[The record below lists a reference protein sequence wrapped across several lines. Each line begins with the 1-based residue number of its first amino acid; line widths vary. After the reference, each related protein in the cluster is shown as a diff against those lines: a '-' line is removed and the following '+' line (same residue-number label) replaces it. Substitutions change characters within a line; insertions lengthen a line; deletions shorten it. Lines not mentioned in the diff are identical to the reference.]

1 MTRIVLQALRHSKVK
16 LTWDEDDAERNQVTR
31 RTLTRKEID
40 EADFKAYLANTSS
53 ESEDDEPQQASNS
66 RKKDKKT
73 SRDKLRALLL
83 GGNDEA
89 MPEGWGEDVGADGDV
104 DMEVT
109 FTPGLT
115 DKKGQDD
122 ETTLEKYQRKI
133 REKKKRRKDEVKDVS
148 SKNDENVRDDFFDV
162 ESEDVVEVQSDAQS
176 RTDRRQRKGIAGRHE
191 KGDVET
197 SNREVTAEELSLL
210 VASDNPNTEPRHFN
224 LKSVIKAEKQ
234 KGRKGRKGKK
244 GKEDQEDQE
253 IQEDFV
259 INVKDDRFKALHE
272 DHQFAIDPSNP
283 QYAIIFLSSDL
294 LLTCFVVPDSK
305 RPKACPLYWKN
316 ARNASA
322 NNVQNK
328 NQKKGLRLKE
338 HTAQ

>member
-1 MTRIVLQALRHSKVK
+1 MSAVLTYLTFSVLTRTILQALRHSKVK
-16 LTWDEDDAERNQVTR
+16 LTWDEDDAERNQITR

-53 ESEDDEPQQASNS
+53 ESGDDEPEQASNS
-66 RKKDKKT
+66 HKKDEKT

-133 REKKKRRKDEVKDVS
+133 REKKKRRKGDVKDPS

-162 ESEDVVEVQSDAQS
+162 DSEDVVEVKSDAQS
-176 RTDRRQRKGIAGRHE
+176 KTDRRQRKGVAGRHE
-191 KGDVET
+191 KGDAET
-197 SNREVTAEELSLL
+197 SNREVTAEELALL

-224 LKSVIKAEKQ
+224 LKSVIKAEKK
-234 KGRKGRKGKK
+234 KGRKGNKGKK

-259 INVKDDRFKALHE
+259 INVKDDRFRALHE

-283 QYAIIFLSSDL
+283 QYVIIFLSSDL
-294 LLTCFVVPDSK
+294 LLTFFVAPGSK
-305 RPKACPLYWKN
+305 RPKACPLY
-316 ARNASA
+316 
-322 NNVQNK
+322 
-328 NQKKGLRLKE
+328 
-338 HTAQ
+338 

>member
-1 MTRIVLQALRHSKVK
+1 M
-16 LTWDEDDAERNQVTR
+16 TWDEDDTERNQITR

-53 ESEDDEPQQASNS
+53 ESEDDEPEQASNS

-109 FTPGLT
+109 FTPGLI

-133 REKKKRRKDEVKDVS
+133 REKKKRRKDEVKDAS
-148 SKNDENVRDDFFDV
+148 SKNGENVGDDFFDV
-162 ESEDVVEVQSDAQS
+162 ESEDVVEVKSDAQS
-176 RTDRRQRKGIAGRHE
+176 RTRKGVAGRHE

-197 SNREVTAEELSLL
+197 SNREVTAEELALL

-224 LKSVIKAEKQ
+224 LKSVMKAEKK
-234 KGRKGRKGKK
+234 KGRKGRQGKK
-244 GKEDQEDQE
+244 GEEDQEDQE

-283 QYAIIFLSSDL
+283 QYVIISFRRI
-294 LLTCFVVPDSK
+294 C
-305 RPKACPLYWKN
+305 C
-316 ARNASA
+316 
-322 NNVQNK
+322 
-328 NQKKGLRLKE
+328 
-338 HTAQ
+338 

>member
-1 MTRIVLQALRHSKVK
+1 LQALRHSKVK
-16 LTWDEDDAERNQVTR
+16 LTWDEDDAQRNQITR

-40 EADFKAYLANTSS
+40 DADFKAYLANTSS
-53 ESEDDEPQQASNS
+53 ESEAEQASNS
-66 RKKDKKT
+66 RKKDKKA

-89 MPEGWGEDVGADGDV
+89 MPEGWGEGVGGDGDV

-115 DKKGQDD
+115 DNKGQDD

-133 REKKKRRKDEVKDVS
+133 REKKKRRKGEVKDSS

-162 ESEDVVEVQSDAQS
+162 ESEDAVEVKSDVQSM
-176 RTDRRQRKGIAGRHE
+176 TDRQKRKGVAGHHE

-197 SNREVTAEELSLL
+197 SHREVTSEELALL
-210 VASDNPNTEPRHFN
+210 VASDNPNTEPRHFD
-224 LKSVIKAEKQ
+224 LKSVIKAEKK

-253 IQEDFV
+253 TQEDFV
-259 INVKDDRFKALHE
+259 INVKDDRFRALHE

-283 QYAIIFLSSDL
+283 QYVTIFFLSDL
-294 LLTCFVVPDSK
+294 LTFFVAQDSK
-305 RPKACPLYWKN
+305 RPKACPLY
-316 ARNASA
+316 
-322 NNVQNK
+322 
-328 NQKKGLRLKE
+328 
-338 HTAQ
+338 